1 MSKVKQVGLSIV
13 KQLGLVFLAIIV
25 NATPMRF
32 IILGKDLPIY
42 LEMLLVAV
50 YLLVFFLLARTL
62 WRKYQ
67 GHLTDEQKEMKIGW
81 KDVGFALLFFLVG
94 RFIAIFGTLLNMY
107 LTGQEM
113 SANDAGIQTLGR
125 LMTLEHPFFALL
137 FPFTV
142 AVVAPIVEELVFRG
156 FGNVLFFKKPVS
168 WLGAIVTSLM
178 FAIPHINALT
188 ELPLYFMMGLLLYAA
203 YARRA
208 CLKDAILVHFLNN
221 LLVAIVLLVSLFL

>member
-1 MSKVKQVGLSIV
+1 MSKVKQVGLSII
-13 KQLGLVFLAIIV
+13 KQLGLIFLALIV
-25 NATPMRF
+25 DATPMRF
-32 IILGKDLPIY
+32 LILGKDLPLS
-42 LEMLLVAV
+42 LEILLVAV
-50 YLLVFFLLARTL
+50 YLLLFFLLARTL
-62 WRKYQ
+62 WKKYQ
-67 GHLTDEQKEMKIGW
+67 HHLTAGQKEMKIGW
-81 KDVGFALLFFLVG
+81 KDVGFALLFFLGG

-113 SANDAGIQTLGR
+113 SANDAGIQMLGG
-125 LMTLEHPFFALL
+125 LMTLEHPFFAFL

-142 AVVAPIVEELVFRG
+142 AVVAPVVEELVFRG